1 MIEKD
6 QCRIKLNKLTHI
18 GANILELSKILKYD
32 FHYNY
37 YITNKNVDKAKL
49 LFIEIDS
56 LMYENETENV
66 DKDFYKHK
74 ELFDFSNYSED

>member
-1 MIEKD
+1 MVENHLHNGLIVIEKD

-18 GANILELSKILKYD
+18 GTNILELSEILIYD

-37 YITNKNVDKAKL
+37 YITNKNSAKDKL
-49 LFIEIDS
+49 LFIETDS

-66 DKDFYKHK
+66 DKGFYKDK
-74 ELFDFSNYSED
+74 

>member
-18 GANILELSKILKYD
+18 RANILELSKILMYD

-37 YITNKNVDKAKL
+37 YITNKNDDKANYLLKL
-49 LFIEIDS
+49 IA
-56 LMYENETENV
+56 
-66 DKDFYKHK
+66 
-74 ELFDFSNYSED
+74 